1 MTLNICCYFIS
12 YLIKALL
19 LECLLL
25 IPLQSSASLTPKTNQ
40 DMFRLSIT
48 STQRRLAQVC
58 FIGFSSLKVSPS
70 SALTT
75 PKATDIGYLKRRV
88 DSFDTD
94 QYRPG
99 IQDDDVYYPEWL
111 NGKWKSASKFV
122 AFDYPLQKSFGGQP
136 KNATEKELGSV
147 LEYICRF
154 KPVSSTNVAHIGSCI
169 SDRLY
174 NVEQI
179 ALASIGPNSILEDSQ
194 ESSNTANSLRLLIRP
209 PQVSTLYDISLE
221 CTDRQIFSR
230 NKNSFDVLERTT
242 QTIIVQTEFRGQRLV
257 KDIETITC
265 YQLLE
270 PGKVFAS
277 QRTATFLTPNDPRY
291 ASAAAQDD
299 RVSTS
304 AIDIRKFE
312 VLYAK
317 VV

>member
-1 MTLNICCYFIS
+1 MTLNICYFIS
-12 YLIKALL
+12 SLAKALFFG
-19 LECLLL
+19 CLLL
-25 IPLQSSASLTPKTNQ
+25 LISASSTPKTNQ
-40 DMFRLSIT
+40 DLFRLSLT
-48 STQRRLAQVC
+48 STQRRL
-58 FIGFSSLKVSPS
+58 FKLSLIGFSSLRVSPS
-70 SALTT
+70 SALTNPT
-75 PKATDIGYLKRRV
+75 AVDDGYLKKRV
-88 DSFDTD
+88 DSFDAD

-111 NGKWKSASKFV
+111 SGKWKSTSKFV
-122 AFDYPLQKSFGGQP
+122 AFEYPLQKSFGGQP
-136 KNATEKELGSV
+136 NNVTEKELGNV

-154 KPVSSTNVAHIGSCI
+154 KPVQSTNIAHMGSCI

-221 CTDRQIFSR
+221 CTDRQFVSR

-242 QTIIVQTEFRGQRLV
+242 QTIIVQTEFRGQKLI

-270 PGKVFAS
+270 PGRIIAS
-277 QRTATFLTPNDPRY
+277 QRTATFLTPIDPRY
-291 ASAAAQDD
+291 ALAAAQDD

-304 AIDIRKFE
+304 AIDIRKF
-312 VLYAK
+312 VVSYVK